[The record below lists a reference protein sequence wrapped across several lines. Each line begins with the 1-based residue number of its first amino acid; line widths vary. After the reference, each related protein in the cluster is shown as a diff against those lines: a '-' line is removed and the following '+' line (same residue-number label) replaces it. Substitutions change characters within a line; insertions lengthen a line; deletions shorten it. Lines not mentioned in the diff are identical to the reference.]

1 MHFDQFPLPH
11 LLSDPRRIPT
21 PYSMS
26 AFSFSLENRQASK
39 ASKLEL
45 EKKMHKKQT
54 HIQKKPIKTKIKN
67 HYYTSKYTIYIIYK
81 ASKIVLN
88 LLKGIMRQKISTNV
102 PLSP

>member
-11 LLSDPRRIPT
+11 LLSDPHRIPT

-26 AFSFSLENRQASK
+26 AFSFSLEN
-39 ASKLEL
+39 
-45 EKKMHKKQT
+45 KQIRIRKEDAQETDT
-54 HIQKKPIKTKIKN
+54 HTKNPIKTKIKN
-67 HYYTSKYTIYIIYK
+67 HYYTNKYTIYIIYK